1 MDNENSLDRTGN
13 LFILSKIS
21 TSGASLYEIIL
32 SLRECRGSEILLFI
46 REIGEKHLNKF
57 LLLLIYVLFNLQ
69 KKDAI

>member
-1 MDNENSLDRTGN
+1 MDNENSLDRTAN

-21 TSGASLYEIIL
+21 TSGASLCEIIL